1 MDSYEKSEETCEK
14 IEETCLELL
23 IDGSWGVYLPKQFID
38 SRPDWHWS
46 TRQIRKQCCADTIEI
61 LRAGPDSDS
70 YWDAWE
76 EVLNVEFVDPHTGK
90 KITLH
95 QDSDL
100 WAVKADELAKFTDEE
115 VQDFWENR

>member
-1 MDSYEKSEETCEK
+1 MDSYEK
-14 IEETCLELL
+14 IAETCLELL
-23 IDGSWGVYLPKQFID
+23 VNDSWGIYLPKQFIG

-46 TRQIRKQCCADTIEI
+46 TRQIRKQCSADTIEI
-61 LRAGPDSDS
+61 IRAGPDSDF
-70 YWDAWE
+70 YWEAWE
-76 EVLNVEFVDPHTGK
+76 EVLQVEFVTPNTGK

-100 WAVKADELAKFTDEE
+100 WSVKMDELAKFTDEE